1 MIQISEL
8 SIIGYKITENNVFR
22 RMDNKFE
29 KLKKNQNL
37 LKKQMQ
43 KNF

>member
-8 SIIGYKITENNVFR
+8 SIIGCKITENNVFR

-37 LKKQMQ
+37 LKKQME